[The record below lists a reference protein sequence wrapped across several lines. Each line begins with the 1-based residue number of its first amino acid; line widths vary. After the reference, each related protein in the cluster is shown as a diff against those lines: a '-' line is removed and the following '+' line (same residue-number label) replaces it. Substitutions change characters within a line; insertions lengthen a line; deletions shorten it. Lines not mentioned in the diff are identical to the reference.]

1 MSSKQYDVV
10 TASSPVDLANR
21 VTQKISEGWQPSGSP
36 FISTAGYGAEFI
48 QAIVSDNAPVRGETS
63 GGASGGS
70 GSQVVKSDPE
80 KYYVVVLAGQSNG
93 MAYGEGLPLPD
104 SYDSPDPRI
113 KQLARRSTV
122 TPGGAACKYNDIIP
136 ADHCLHDVQDMSG
149 FSHPRANLSKGQY
162 GCVGQGLHIAKRLLP
177 YIPADAGIL
186 LVPCCRG
193 GSALTTGADG
203 AFSEGSGAN
212 SAALRWGVGKPLYQ
226 DLLSRTKAALAKN
239 PQNVLL
245 GVVWMQGEGELA
257 GTVAAQHAALFDA
270 MVAQF
275 RTDLADYAGQCAGG
289 SAAGVPWICGDT
301 THYWKTTY
309 AANYET
315 VYGAYKN
322 KAAQNIHFVPFMTDG
337 TGANVPTNDPAEDPD
352 IVAAGYYGA
361 ASRTEANWTSS
372 QRATHFSSWAR
383 RGIIADRLATALLER
398 AGRSLPFISGVMPET
413 TAPSGGD
420 VTDTTDTGTATQGS
434 TDTGNT
440 GQTDTGT
447 QPAAPDATGSQE
459 TTDPLPADTPES
471 TTATEVLSYRAA
483 TGWPADQGWTRTNGQ
498 AQVINDTGAESG
510 KALRMSKA
518 SDAGVSWMLTK
529 EMTSPVDLLT
539 RGGVVSCRFK
549 LEGDLVANRYAF
561 ALYLRVPADS
571 LPEGVTLAES
581 GADGSNACLLA
592 FFIQTD
598 AANTN
603 LCFHQKGGVSVGT
616 YGAFDNDWH
625 TLELRFAGNN
635 DINVTPVLDGTDG
648 TPFTLKKTAS
658 NTEENVFTVT
668 DITAGATYSTL
679 FEYVTVEVNTA
690 A

>member
-1 MSSKQYDVV
+1 MAFKKYDVV
-10 TASSPVDLANR
+10 RAGTPAALADAL
-21 VTQKISEGWQPSGSP
+21 TEKIKAGWQPYGP
-36 FISTAGYGAEFI
+36 PVAVTPYTIMQAVTAEGD
-48 QAIVSDNAPVRGETS
+48 VTDDTS
-63 GGASGGS
+63 E
-70 GSQVVKSDPE
+70 PE

-122 TPGGAACKYNDIIP
+122 TPGGEKCAYNDIIP

-149 FSHPRANLSKGQY
+149 FSHPRANFSKGQY

-177 YIPADAGIL
+177 YIPQNAGIL
-186 LVPCCRG
+186 LVPCCCG
-193 GSALTTGADG
+193 GSAFTAGTDG

-226 DLLSRTKAALAKN
+226 DLLSRTKAALGKN

-270 MVAQF
+270 MVTQF

-289 SAAGVPWICGDT
+289 SVAGVPWICGDT

-322 KAAQNIHFVPFMTDG
+322 KTAQNIHFVPFMTDG
-337 TGANVPTNDPAEDPD
+337 SGANVPTNDPAEDPD
-352 IVAAGYYGA
+352 IAAAGYYGA
-361 ASRTEANWTSS
+361 ASRTQSNWTSS
-372 QRATHFSSWAR
+372 TRNSHFSSWAR

-420 VTDTTDTGTATQGS
+420 SSGTGGA
-434 TDTGNT
+434 DTGNP
-440 GQTDTGT
+440 GQTGDAGT
-447 QPAAPDATGSQE
+447 PAAP
-459 TTDPLPADTPES
+459 ES
-471 TTATEVLSYRAA
+471 ATETVLSYRAA
-483 TGWPADQGWTRTNGQ
+483 DGWPAALGWTRTNGN
-498 AQVINDTGAESG
+498 AEVTDDATAESG
-510 KALRMSKA
+510 KALRISKA
-518 SDAGVSWMLTK
+518 SDAGVSWFLTK
-529 EMTSPVDLLT
+529 AMPSPVDLLT

-549 LEGDLVANRYAF
+549 LEGALVANQYAL
-561 ALYLRVPADS
+561 ALYLRIPAASVPG
-571 LPEGVTLAES
+571 GVTLAES

-603 LCFHQKGGVSVGT
+603 LMFHQNGGVSVGT

-625 TLELRFAGNN
+625 TLEIKFAGNN
-635 DINVTPVLDGTDG
+635 DINVIPVLDGTEG
-648 TPFTLKKTAS
+648 TPFTLKKTAA
-658 NTEENVFTVT
+658 NVQENMFTVT
-668 DITAGATYSTL
+668 DIASAATYSML
-679 FEYVTVEVNTA
+679 IEYVTVEVNTA